1 MLDAIKTAVV
11 KLEEKKVIKLVKY
24 AIKKGNTQRE
34 IIESVQSGLDTVGY
48 YYEDGRYGVTDLM
61 MAGIIFEEILEIEAF
76 KLQNSTPE
84 EAIGKILLCTIEYDV
99 HDIGKSIFKSIALMS
114 GFDVVDLGIDVSPTV
129 LLEETI
135 KQKPDIIA
143 ISSIMSTGAKHMK
156 EANDLLV
163 SRGIRDQ
170 VKILIGGLSTHNEAV
185 DYVGAD
191 MFTKNV
197 YEGVGVCKMWMERG
211 GSNKL

>member
-1 MLDAIKTAVV
+1 MLEAITTSVI

-24 AIKKGNTQRE
+24 AIKEGATQRD
-34 IIESVQSGLDTVGY
+34 IIEAVQSGLDMVGY
-48 YYEDGRYGVTDLM
+48 YYEEGRYGVTDLM
-61 MAGIIFEEILEIEAF
+61 MAGIIFEEILKIDSL
-76 KLQNSTPE
+76 KLQNRTPE

-114 GFDVVDLGIDVSPTV
+114 GFQVVDLGIDVSPAV
-129 LLEETI
+129 LVEETL
-135 KQKPDIIA
+135 KQQPDIIA
-143 ISSIMSTGAKHMK
+143 ISSIMSTGTKYMK

-163 SRGIRDQ
+163 EKGVREK
-170 VKILIGGLSTHNEAV
+170 VKILIGGLSTHNEAL

-197 YEGVGVCKMWMERG
+197 YEGVGVCKTWMERG
-211 GSNKL
+211 GSHRL